1 MEENALSEMSFRGV
15 DQNFS
20 FVGKSDEA
28 LEHRRWLEFGLGT
41 NAKRFAPIRQGEGVS
56 RIMKEFPKNHG
67 FFGVSF
73 SILFLHE
80 KKEYAPGGRSPL

>member
-1 MEENALSEMSFRGV
+1 MEENALSGMSFRGV

-41 NAKRFAPIRQGEGVS
+41 DANP
-56 RIMKEFPKNHG
+56 
-67 FFGVSF
+67 
-73 SILFLHE
+73 
-80 KKEYAPGGRSPL
+80 